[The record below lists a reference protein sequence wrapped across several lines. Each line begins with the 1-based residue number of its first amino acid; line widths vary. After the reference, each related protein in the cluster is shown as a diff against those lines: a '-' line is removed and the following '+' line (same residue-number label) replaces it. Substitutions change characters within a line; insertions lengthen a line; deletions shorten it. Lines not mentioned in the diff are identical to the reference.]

1 MGLFLA
7 RASPCLLASVSR
19 MKVVEAACGNAHTIL
34 LTNDGILFFFSKV
47 SFLKTFSGRL
57 FAFGSNSQGQIGCG
71 SKWADF
77 LKF

>member
-1 MGLFLA
+1 MCLFLA

-47 SFLKTFSGRL
+47 SFLKTFFQADSLHSARIPKDKLDAEASGRI
-57 FAFGSNSQGQIGCG
+57 F
-71 SKWADF
+71 
-77 LKF
+77 